1 MTDNPPIRIYVN
13 RIENRVLSQTFN
25 AWNNERLA
33 STKNKIGKAKNGEN
47 MLNLEITKL
56 VLIHCNI
63 IKNDYQHDLSALH
76 TFVSNKSFG

>member
-1 MTDNPPIRIYVN
+1 MV
-13 RIENRVLSQTFN
+13 
-25 AWNNERLA
+25 
-33 STKNKIGKAKNGEN
+33 KN